1 MSFFKF
7 FTTSVSL
14 LVLCAC
20 QGNEYT
26 IAFNTQSVPP
36 QSYYLESTLNAILPV
51 DSLTGTPEAMNT
63 HLVVKATNS
72 LLTAYDNGSAKF
84 EMKIDSVD
92 YKSDKRSI
100 EEFTSMERYMSTEH
114 FQYKMAKDGFVTDP
128 VIEDSVMLG
137 TEALHLIRLFLNV
150 QPLLPGKPV
159 ALGEKWERTVEIPG
173 SALNTVVYKSFTLQD
188 LYVHDGAQMAKI
200 GMNLKYKEV
209 ADSTSDLRMDSQG
222 FIMGSGTILFDMTHG
237 TIFNATLEITGT
249 VSLNDVVAESSIP
262 EMRVIQK
269 IKLRGEINDLAD

>member
-137 TEALHLIRLFLNV
+137 TEALNLIRLFLKV